1 MTNMKQGTS
10 AESIIQISRRSLK
23 IHSDTQA
30 MQTMSIEQIYVMFFK
45 CILNKRWFKNE
56 TKTISCVS
64 RRNHQI
70 INCSHVYCFCHICI
84 IYVRFLRVFRHTC
97 R

>member
-45 CILNKRWFKNE
+45 CILNKR
-56 TKTISCVS
+56 
-64 RRNHQI
+64 
-70 INCSHVYCFCHICI
+70 
-84 IYVRFLRVFRHTC
+84 
-97 R
+97 